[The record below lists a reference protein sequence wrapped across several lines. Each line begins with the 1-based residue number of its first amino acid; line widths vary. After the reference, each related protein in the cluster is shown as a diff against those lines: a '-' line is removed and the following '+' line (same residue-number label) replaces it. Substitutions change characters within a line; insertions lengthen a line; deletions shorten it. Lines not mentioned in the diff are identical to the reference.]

1 VKKNFLITTGG
12 SGGHVI
18 PATILYEH
26 LSKEANVIISTDKR
40 GSRYLD
46 KDNYKYDIIDTPK
59 LNNIFFLPFNLI
71 VILFLTFKSF
81 FLLKNKKIEKLI
93 STGGYMSLPLI
104 LAAKLLRLKIYLL
117 EPNLVLGRAN
127 KYFLNSCK
135 KIFCYSE
142 EIKNFPNNLKSK
154 MVTIKPL
161 VGENIYKLNPSAV
174 TKNKFNL
181 LIVGG
186 SQSAYIF
193 DKNLK
198 NSIVNISKIFS
209 IKIIQQTNEK
219 NINYLRDFY
228 SKHNIENTIF
238 TFDKNF
244 PNIMQKADLCLT
256 RAGASTLAELSF
268 LNIPFVAVPLPTS
281 KDNHQFENANFYKNN
296 DCCWI
301 VEQNF
306 FEEKIEEIL
315 KDILMNKGDYL
326 KKKENLKKLNY
337 QNTWISVNQKL
348 MKSINEN

>member
-1 VKKNFLITTGG
+1 MKKNILITTGG

-26 LSKEANVIISTDKR
+26 LSKETNVIISTDKR

-81 FLLKNKKIEKLI
+81 FLLKNRKIEKLI

-127 KYFLNSCK
+127 KYFLNSCV

-142 EIKNFPNNLKSK
+142 EIKNFPNNLKNK
-154 MVTIKPL
+154 MAIIKPL
-161 VGENIYKLNPSAV
+161 VRENIYKLNLSSM

-186 SQSAYIF
+186 SQGAYIF

-198 NSIVNISKIFS
+198 NSIVNISKKFS

-219 NINYLRDFY
+219 NIYYLRDFY
-228 SKHNIENTIF
+228 SKNNIENTIF
-238 TFDKNF
+238 SFDKNF
-244 PNIMQKADLCLT
+244 ANIMRHADLCLT

-301 VEQNF
+301 VEQEF

-315 KDILMNKGDYL
+315 KDILMNKSDYL

-337 QNTWISVNQKL
+337 QNTWINVNQKI